1 MKKFLF
7 KLLIAALRKS
17 ANLKPYQ
24 LTCSFGQICYL
35 DNIAK
40 LNNHKAET
48 LVFLHGLGADKDGW
62 GPLLKYFKD
71 KYRLIVLDLPGHGE
85 SVQGMDLGYSIEQQ
99 VAYVRDILGQ
109 LDVTSMHLVG
119 NSMGGAIATRL
130 ASEMTAQVRSLT
142 LLNSYGV
149 FKTPSFMENYLKTHD
164 HNPIFDIQDRAGYR
178 TMLSHVMAQPPQ
190 MPGFVLDVLVS
201 QIQQRQALNYKI
213 LADCQL
219 DPDVTCFL
227 PRIQAPTLV
236 IWGAEDKILHVDN
249 ADIFAQ
255 EIPNCRKIIYDQ
267 IGHVPM
273 AECPE
278 RAASDMIAFLD
289 QVSDSE

>member
-7 KLLIAALRKS
+7 KLLITALRKS
-17 ANLKPYQ
+17 ANLKSCQ
-24 LTCSFGQICYL
+24 LTCGFGQVRYL

-40 LNNHKAET
+40 LKNKKAET
-48 LVFLHGLGADKDGW
+48 VVFLHGLGADKDGW
-62 GPLLKYFKD
+62 GPLLKYFKG

-85 SVQGMDLGYSIEQQ
+85 SVQGMDHDYGIEQQ
-99 VAYVRDILGQ
+99 VRYVREILGQ

-119 NSMGGAIATRL
+119 NSMGGAIASKL
-130 ASEMTAQVRSLT
+130 ALEIPQQVSSLM

-164 HNPIFDIQDRAGYR
+164 HNPIFDIQNRADYQK
-178 TMLSHVMAQPPQ
+178 MLSYVMAQPPQ

-201 QIQQRQALNYKI
+201 QIQQRQQLNYKI
-213 LADCQL
+213 LADCQI
-219 DPDVTCFL
+219 DPDITSSL
-227 PRIQAPTLV
+227 SRIQAPTLV
-236 IWGAEDKILHVDN
+236 IWGAEDKILHVEN
-249 ADIFAQ
+249 ADVFAQ

-289 QVSDSE
+289 QL